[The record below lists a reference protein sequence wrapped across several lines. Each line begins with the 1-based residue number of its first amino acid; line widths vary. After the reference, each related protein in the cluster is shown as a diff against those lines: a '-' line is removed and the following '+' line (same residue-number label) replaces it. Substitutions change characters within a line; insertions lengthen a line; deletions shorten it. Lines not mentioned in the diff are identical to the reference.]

1 MPQMSFALWWSD
13 GNRATTLPSS
23 SLTLKLVC
31 RCGLHYVW
39 TKFQFGNYVWG
50 ELHVETHNQHI
61 ACCLFPPAR
70 RISSTYWCLTWDIRP
85 HPGVTCRRAIGCP
98 PRTHGRRLRRRPKP
112 RRTTRRRPKRCRARG
127 SRSSILPLGN
137 LVRLRYNWDMNGCNE
152 ITITIQYIHS

>member
-1 MPQMSFALWWSD
+1 
-13 GNRATTLPSS
+13 
-23 SLTLKLVC
+23 
-31 RCGLHYVW
+31 
-39 TKFQFGNYVWG
+39 
-50 ELHVETHNQHI
+50 
-61 ACCLFPPAR
+61 LFPPAR

-127 SRSSILPLGN
+127 SRSRILPLGN